1 MAFDVNE
8 TLKTTL
14 AEYEQVKAQI
24 AQLDKLRNDLL
35 MKGLELQG
43 AVKMLQAAVPPA
55 APAAETP
62 APTVA

>member
-8 TLKTTL
+8 ALKTTL

-43 AVKMLQAAVPPA
+43 AVKMLQAAATPA
-55 APAAETP
+55 TAPAEVPATP
-62 APTVA
+62 VA

>member
-1 MAFDVNE
+1 MTFDVNE
-8 TLKTTL
+8 TLKTKL

-43 AVKMLQAAVPPA
+43 AVKMLQDAAAADTPA
-55 APAAETP
+55 APAPEV
-62 APTVA
+62 VA